1 MWRLGKGHHFR
12 AITSFKDVPSPS
24 KFLNDGEFMT
34 RTSAW
39 QPVGDVQE
47 VPEESPLSLW
57 GMLWL
62 VVLLAAVGVLIL
74 GLHYLATEYPLAPV
88 VRGMLP

>member
-1 MWRLGKGHHFR
+1 
-12 AITSFKDVPSPS
+12 
-24 KFLNDGEFMT
+24 MT

-39 QPVGDVQE
+39 QPME
-47 VPEESPLSLW
+47 VVEIVEEFSFW

>member
-1 MWRLGKGHHFR
+1 
-12 AITSFKDVPSPS
+12 
-24 KFLNDGEFMT
+24 MT
-34 RTSAW
+34 RRTSR
-39 QPVGDVQE
+39 QPVKVFQV
-47 VPEESPLSLW
+47 VPEESPLSFW

-62 VVLLAAVGVLIL
+62 VICLAAVGVLIL

>member
-1 MWRLGKGHHFR
+1 
-12 AITSFKDVPSPS
+12 
-24 KFLNDGEFMT
+24 MT

-39 QPVGDVQE
+39 QPME
-47 VPEESPLSLW
+47 VVEIVEEFSFW

-88 VRGMLP
+88 VMGMLP

>member
-1 MWRLGKGHHFR
+1 
-12 AITSFKDVPSPS
+12 
-24 KFLNDGEFMT
+24 MT
-34 RTSAW
+34 RTHAW
-39 QPVGDVQE
+39 QPVE
-47 VPEESPLSLW
+47 VIEVGPEESSLSFL

-88 VRGMLP
+88 LKGLVL